1 MSYSSINPNLYV
13 DYGNM
18 IHFPVTASA
27 SEMSLYWGASNEFI
41 AMNKIF
47 TMKIHC
53 NEKYAMKTM
62 KDFD

>member
-1 MSYSSINPNLYV
+1 MYV
-13 DYGNM
+13 LTHY
-18 IHFPVTASA
+18 TTR
-27 SEMSLYWGASNEFI
+27 LYWGPSNEFI